1 MTKCDKKDANY
12 SISPETQRVGVG
24 RGFQAPA
31 LCVCVTHDL
40 TFFKKINKPQEIS
53 NGKANTVKKS
63 PMLTS
68 EGFDLFCCSSS
79 MKVTSASPDL

>member
-1 MTKCDKKDANY
+1 MQTIQFPLKLRELVLD
-12 SISPETQRVGVG
+12 VGASKH
-24 RGFQAPA
+24 QH
-31 LCVCVTHDL
+31 CVCVTHDL
-40 TFFKKINKPQEIS
+40 TFLKKINKPQEIS